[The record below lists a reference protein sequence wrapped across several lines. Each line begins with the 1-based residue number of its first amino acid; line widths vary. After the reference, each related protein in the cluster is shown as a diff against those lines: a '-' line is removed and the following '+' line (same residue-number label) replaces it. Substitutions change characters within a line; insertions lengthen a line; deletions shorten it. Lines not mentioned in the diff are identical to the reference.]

1 MEFLKEIFGS
11 EALTYDQLAEK
22 LKGNDKIKIANLA
35 SGEYVNRHKLDDAE
49 KLLAAERA
57 RYADFDPEWKTKLAD
72 AEKAA
77 EEKLS
82 AFKLEQAVE
91 GALKSAKVRDT
102 VAVKAHLSMDNV
114 KLNEKGELEGLSEQ
128 LDKLKTDNS
137 YLFENTVPITISSP
151 TPGGSPAANGGLR
164 GAITEHYNQ
173 N

>member
-35 SGEYVNRHKLDDAE
+35 SGEYVSKYKLDDAE

-57 RYADFDPEWKTKLAD
+57 KLADFDPDWKTKIAN

-77 EEKLS
+77 DEKLS

-91 GALKSAKVRDT
+91 GALKNAKVRDT

-114 KLNEKGELEGLSEQ
+114 KLNEKGELEGLSGQ
-128 LDKLKTDNS
+128 LEKLKADNA
-137 YLFENTVPITISSP
+137 YLFEPTVKVSFSSP
-151 TPGGSPAANGGLR
+151 TPGGSPTEHSGLK
-164 GAITEHYNQ
+164 GAIADYYSKK
-173 N
+173 